1 VLRKHGELAHR
12 GRTKARKTYPAP
24 TTHHA
29 TSPNQVSSWDCT
41 WLPRPAKR
49 TYYYLI
55 MILDIFSRKV
65 VGWEVFLAESA
76 ENSYTVI
83 ERAVLSEKIVN
94 QPLVLHSDNGSSFK
108 GVTLLEKLRDLQIAP
123 SFSRPRVSNDSAFSE
138 ALFKT
143 CKYVPGY
150 PASGFTGL
158 TEARQWVHSFA
169 QWYNY
174 THRDSALRYATPAQ
188 RHSLN
193 QAARAAKPERWSGNT
208 RNWIPATVV
217 TLNPERKEALVAME
231 VAA

>member
-1 VLRKHGELAHR
+1 VPRYSRLCEF
-12 GRTKARKTYPAP
+12 ARRFPCV
-24 TTHHA
+24 
-29 TSPNQVSSWDCT
+29 NN
-41 WLPRPAKR
+41 
-49 TYYYLI
+49 
-55 MILDIFSRKV
+55 
-65 VGWEVFLAESA
+65 
-76 ENSYTVI
+76 EN
-83 ERAVLSEKIVN
+83 
-94 QPLVLHSDNGSSFK
+94 
-108 GVTLLEKLRDLQIAP
+108 
-123 SFSRPRVSNDSAFSE
+123 AFSE

-143 CKYVPGY
+143 YKYVPGY